1 MHPRRYRRLAG
12 LPEHRRRGHESLI
25 RGGDSLRG
33 QVLQSPQQGG
43 DRDLDNGT
51 QRRKQMETAFLLVQG
66 CLRQLRKD
74 RLYPGERKR
83 GEGDD
88 DFPVS
93 REGSLECQ
101 ECGWKKPSV

>member
-1 MHPRRYRRLAG
+1 
-12 LPEHRRRGHESLI
+12 
-25 RGGDSLRG
+25 
-33 QVLQSPQQGG
+33 
-43 DRDLDNGT
+43 
-51 QRRKQMETAFLLVQG
+51 METAFLLVQG